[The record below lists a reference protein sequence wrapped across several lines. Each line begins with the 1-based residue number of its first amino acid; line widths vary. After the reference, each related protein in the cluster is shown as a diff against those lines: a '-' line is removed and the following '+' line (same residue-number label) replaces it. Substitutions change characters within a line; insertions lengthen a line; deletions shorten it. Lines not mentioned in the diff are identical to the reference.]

1 MKRDQEGY
9 LVFDNVTE
17 WREETRYYDTTVATA
32 KSQVDIQRMLM
43 DRYKADQVIISERQ
57 GGQIVV
63 AFEWKGK
70 RYVIPV
76 RRAKIRGE
84 TKRDIDRLMRQA
96 FRVLHWYLK
105 GILEMRFLVLEEE
118 MLMPFQMLQA
128 GDQQIRVA
136 DAILGGLLRPAL
148 PPGDEGGL
156 IEGEFTE
163 KEGE

>member
-1 MKRDQEGY
+1 MRRDEEGY

-17 WREETRYYDTTVATA
+17 WRRETRYHDTRVSTA
-32 KSQVDIQRMLM
+32 KSQAEIQRMLM
-43 DRYKADQVIISERQ
+43 DHYEADQVIISERQ

-63 AFEWKGK
+63 AFEWKDK
-70 RYVIPV
+70 RYVIPI
-76 RRAKIRGE
+76 RRAKIQE
-84 TKRDIDRLMRQA
+84 EAKKEIDRLMRQA

-105 GILEMRFLVLEEE
+105 GVLEMRFLVPEEE

-136 DAILGGLLRPAL
+136 DAVLGGLLRPAL
-148 PPGDEGGL
+148 PPGEEEP

-163 KEGE
+163 GE